1 MKKNIT
7 AETPAISVKKEGR
20 VKQHTSKEDVKPVI
34 ISATGKL
41 NKVYE
46 RYTKNRMM
54 RLKALERK
62 QDAFVARVQKE
73 FPEMKK
79 EEILTFWNKHNK
91 PQPKRTSETKPY
103 WSKQSLAVKQNLE
116 QLRKDRTKT
125 IEFVDNNGITRIRK
139 IILNV
144 VRVYN
149 KKQRTFTWSIEEAK
163 KRFEERASRRAERL
177 IMRQKLVIE
186 ENNKKVDKPK
196 VRKNNIWVI
205 TRRATEDGKGVY
217 DFNSQPAQNK
227 KAAEKIAMSIYSK
240 YNGID
245 SSFDSVI
252 CAEFDTDKKIN
263 VPFKVIKKDSI
274 ELPKESVTEKKHY
287 VPMTIS
293 SKKEEKIFTE
303 PSEILAILEKNPSG
317 TIKNLPLSIKREVS
331 RYGYNK
337 TIDKY
342 KTLINNAA

>member
-20 VKQHTSKEDVKPVI
+20 VKQHTSKEDVKHVI

-91 PQPKRTSETKPY
+91 PQPKKTFDTKPY

-144 VRVYN
+144 VRIYN

-186 ENNKKVDKPK
+186 ENNKQVDKPK
-196 VRKNNIWVI
+196 PKLHSCIVIVRRV
-205 TRRATEDGKGVY
+205 TENGKDIY
-217 DFNSQPAQNK
+217 DFRTEPVQSK
-227 KAAEKIAMSIYSK
+227 TGAEKIALALYKS
-240 YNGID
+240 YNNRD
-245 SSFDSVI
+245 ASFNSVV
-252 CAEFDTDKKIN
+252 CQEFDLEQKIY

-274 ELPKESVTEKKHY
+274 ELPKESVIEKKHY